1 MTQLKQVQM
10 KRGLKTIIAAVA
22 LLITG
27 QAIGQQLPVTGL
39 YYQNKFLV
47 NPAAAGEQDVLA
59 AFLNHRRQWV
69 GIEGAPVTNILSVHS
84 PIGNGNQAVGA
95 TLSTD
100 RTHILQRTSG
110 TIAYSQRFNFS
121 KQKKHFLAIGAGI
134 GFIDNRINL
143 SGVNAQDPTEII
155 LGANQINGTTFNI
168 DAGLEYRLSGFTLGV
183 SVPQV
188 LETSVNYNEFG
199 GDRFMELK
207 RHLVAYTGYNFRI
220 KDGIWMIEPSA
231 LFRYLPNGNYQIDG
245 NLYINWK
252 DIVWVG
258 GTYRTDAGIIPAVG
272 FRVAKQF
279 SVTYAYEL
287 SNSSLAK
294 ESNGTHEVMVGF
306 RLGGARDRSLEEEI
320 EKLKKNQDTLW
331 TTTKDLREDV
341 DSLETRMDANEAG
354 DETQGNDIDE
364 NERRIEELENQ
375 MKELKNAMPN
385 DLDTNQIKDMLMRL
399 IKRVGSDGSVSYDE
413 APLEKGNYVVIES
426 FRTIER
432 AERAVELWKE
442 KEVDAI
448 IVHNKKRKWYYVY
461 SKRYD
466 TLKPALEEMR
476 KVRASGLQEKAW
488 VHIYKGE

>member
-1 MTQLKQVQM
+1 MTKHKQVQM
-10 KRGLKTIIAAVA
+10 KRGLTYLVGIIA
-22 LLITG
+22 LLISG
-27 QAIGQQLPVTGL
+27 QSFGQQLPVSGL

-47 NPAAAGEQDVLA
+47 NPAAAGEQDAFA

-69 GIEGAPVTNILSVHS
+69 GIDGAPVTNILSVHS
-84 PIGNGNQAVGA
+84 PIGNGNQAIGG

-110 TIAYSQRFNFS
+110 TVAYSQRFNFS
-121 KQKKHFLAIGAGI
+121 KEKKHFIAIGAGI

-168 DAGLEYRLSGFTLGV
+168 DAGLEYRLKGLTIGV

-199 GDRFMELK
+199 GDRLMELK
-207 RHLVAYTGYNFRI
+207 RHIVAYAGYNI
-220 KDGIWMIEPSA
+220 DINDGTWMIEPSA

-245 NLYINWK
+245 NLYVNWK

-279 SVTYAYEL
+279 SLTYAYEI
-287 SNSSLAK
+287 SNTTLAK
-294 ESNGTHEVMVGF
+294 ESSGTHEVMVGF
-306 RLGGARDRSLEEEI
+306 RLGSKGRDLEEEI
-320 EKLKKNQDTLW
+320 DKLKENQDTLW
-331 TTTKDLREDV
+331 QKTEQNAKDIDA
-341 DSLETRMDANEAG
+341 LEERMDTNEEG
-354 DETQGNDIDE
+354 DGTQDGEIDD
-364 NERRIEELENQ
+364 NRQRIQELENQ
-375 MKELKNAMPN
+375 IKELKNSMPD

-399 IKRVGSDGSVSYDE
+399 IKTTNSSGETSYTE
-413 APLEKGNYVVIES
+413 TPLETGNYVVIES
-426 FRTIER
+426 FRSLEN
-432 AERAVELWKE
+432 AERAIEIWKSKDVE
-442 KEVDAI
+442 AI

-476 KVRASGLQEKAW
+476 RVRASGLQEKAW